1 MECMADTWTI
11 YAADGRRVSTVCSL
25 PSHVSATV
33 STAVPTSIHAS
44 TTTRIIVHDAAKS
57 TTTTSTHGN
66 AKSIP
71 LIHPLG
77 PTPYQTPSE
86 VFDTAP
92 FPTPGSPSAKTQAR
106 AQPRAQRA
114 QGRLHPHRRR
124 AAAHRQSSAEKG
136 PSSLPGAVVFILVIQ
151 RIRRRGAADID
162 TGGARALRDAL
173 SVPGV
178 SADGESLGR
187 GGADE
192 LPGAVEREREWEWE
206 WGGGR
211 GEKC

>member
-1 MECMADTWTI
+1 MAATWTI
-11 YAADGRRVSTVCSL
+11 FATDGRRISTACSL

-33 STAVPTSIHAS
+33 STAVPTSIPAS

-57 TTTTSTHGN
+57 TTATSTHGN
-66 AKSIP
+66 AKSST

-77 PTPYQTPSE
+77 RTPYQTPSE
-86 VFDTAP
+86 VLDSAL
-92 FPTPGSPSAKTQAR
+92 FPAPGSPSAKTQAH
-106 AQPRAQRA
+106 AQPRTQRA

-124 AAAHRQSSAEKG
+124 AAAHRQDGAEKG
-136 PSSLPGAVVFILVIQ
+136 RTSLPGAVVFVLVIQ

-178 SADGESLGR
+178 SADGESVGR

-192 LPGAVEREREWEWE
+192 FPGAVEREWEWVCD